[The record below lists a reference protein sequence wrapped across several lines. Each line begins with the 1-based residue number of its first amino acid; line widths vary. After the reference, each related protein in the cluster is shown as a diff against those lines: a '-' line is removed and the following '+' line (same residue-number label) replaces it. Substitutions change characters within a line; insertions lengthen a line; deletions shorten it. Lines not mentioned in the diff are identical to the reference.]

1 MDDATTRDLIER
13 MERLEAKM
21 DKVLTFTGVLQG
33 LLTAWM
39 SGGKGKALATL
50 VRLRGGGDG

>member
-13 MERLEAKM
+13 MERLEAKV
-21 DKVLTFTGVLQG
+21 DKVIAFTGALQG
-33 LLTAWM
+33 LLNAWM

-50 VRLRGGGDG
+50 MRLRGGGDT